1 MSFMR
6 ADTEA
11 YQGAIRAPLHPG
23 RAWPDMARGDMA
35 RGDMARGDMARG
47 DMARGD
53 MARGDIDM
61 IAQNGKTAVVAAGS
75 VDIATALSQRLV
87 AEGFAVVLAFSD
99 EQGDAE
105 ACVRTIRAV
114 GGRAAAIEADL
125 RRPGAMRA
133 LLDAAEAIFGG
144 TDVLVSDAE
153 IDQLSRLAA
162 ASVDDVAIDLTGT
175 SSGLREAAR
184 RLRSGGR
191 IIGICGA
198 SVVERSMR
206 DAHVAMQACVAMLTR
221 ALAAEIQASCLTL
234 NAVTLC
240 RAPVRFDTLD
250 LPEDLGD
257 AIAFLAGPDGAAVNG
272 RVLPAR
278 P

>member
-1 MSFMR
+1 
-6 ADTEA
+6 
-11 YQGAIRAPLHPG
+11 
-23 RAWPDMARGDMA
+23 
-35 RGDMARGDMARG
+35 
-47 DMARGD
+47 
-53 MARGDIDM
+53 M
-61 IAQNGKTAVVAAGS
+61 IAQNGKTAVVVAGS
-75 VDIATALSQRLV
+75 ADIATALSQRLA
-87 AEGFAVVLAFSD
+87 AEGFAVLLAFSD

-133 LLDAAEAIFGG
+133 LLDAAEAIFAG
-144 TDVLVSDAE
+144 TDVLVSDA
-153 IDQLSRLAA
+153 DAVQLARLAE

-175 SSGLREAAR
+175 LSGLREAAR
-184 RLRSGGR
+184 RLRTGGR

-198 SVVERSMR
+198 GAVEPSMR
-206 DAHVAMQACVAMLTR
+206 GTDVAKACVVALTRVLSAEMQAR
-221 ALAAEIQASCLTL
+221 CLTL

-240 RAPVRFDTLD
+240 RAPVRLDALD